1 MRREEDGWWWF
12 YFYFFCSVL
21 TLMIW
26 VLISLNTDPY
36 SSLCPSGTPKLLQFT
51 DMWAVQCSC
60 HVQCGTAWICHLV
73 MLSCLLGCLLDKVL
87 LTHHLLKHESLPWLW
102 QVIYTSFPGKKKA
115 FSVSND
121 LLIAYL
127 FSQIFSCQNILIKV
141 WPALNNQEN
150 NYCFQFYLI
159 FDCQII

>member
-1 MRREEDGWWWF
+1 MFLHWRFGF
-12 YFYFFCSVL
+12 
-21 TLMIW
+21 
-26 VLISLNTDPY
+26 
-36 SSLCPSGTPKLLQFT
+36 SSSWAQTHLPPSAPPGTPCKKPPCKHLQFT
-51 DMWAVQCSC
+51 DIWAVQCFC

-87 LTHHLLKHESLPWLW
+87 LTHHLLKHETLPWHW
-102 QVIYTSFPGKKKA
+102 QVIYTSFPSKKKKKEKA

-141 WPALNNQEN
+141 WPTLNNQEN
-150 NYCFQFYLI
+150 NYYFQFYLI

>member
-1 MRREEDGWWWF
+1 MMVILLIF
-12 YFYFFCSVL
+12 PSVL
-21 TLMIW
+21 TLMI
-26 VLISLNTDPY
+26 LIKMSSDPHA
-36 SSLCPSGTPKLLQFT
+36 SLCPPGTPKLLQFT
-51 DMWAVQCSC
+51 DNWAVLCFC

-73 MLSCLLGCLLDKVL
+73 MLSCLLGCLWDKVL
-87 LTHHLLKHESLPWLW
+87 LSHHLLKHETLPWHW
-102 QVIYTSFPGKKKA
+102 QVIYTSLPGKKKA

-141 WPALNNQEN
+141 WPTLNNQEN
-150 NYCFQFYLI
+150 NYYFQFYLI